1 MTGDELRQ
9 VRLAMGYRTQD
20 LLAKELRVSRPTIVA
35 WEKTERDLD
44 HIVWLAIEAL
54 ARNPE
59 LRGVGD
65 DGLDIGR
72 RSNDRP

>member
-9 VRLAMGYRTQD
+9 IRLVMGYKTQD

-35 WEKTERDLD
+35 WEKSERDLD

-54 ARNPE
+54 ARHPE
-59 LRGVGD
+59 LRSIGAN
-65 DGLDIGR
+65 GLDTSR
-72 RSNDRP
+72 RIE